1 MPVQAVPEPSP
12 ELLSLAVGLRRA
24 ATDLGQTSDAQRR
37 EALLAMA
44 ESLRAHADAIVAANL
59 EDRQRAEQSGLA
71 PALLARLKLDA
82 NKLDGAIA
90 GVRQLAELP
99 DPWVNDSC
107 IASWMTGWCSSV

>member
-24 ATDLGQTSDAQRR
+24 ATDLGQTSDQQRR

-44 ESLRAHADAIVAANL
+44 QSLQSHADAIVAANL

-82 NKLDGAIA
+82 TKLEGAIA
-90 GVRQLAELP
+90 GVRQLADLP
-99 DPWVNDSC
+99 DPLGQRQLHRELDEGLVLER
-107 IASWMTGWCSSV
+107 